1 MKSENK
7 YSNEFLK
14 NAFGGCL
21 NNKTEM
27 LTGEISGCYN
37 CLKVSQTKDI
47 VEWISEPNGKED
59 SAACPNCT
67 FDSVL
72 NSNYPIDDSE
82 FLKEMRKFH
91 FGS

>member
-1 MKSENK
+1 MESNRK
-7 YSNEFLK
+7 YSDEFLIK
-14 NAFGGCL
+14 CFEGCV
-21 NNKTEM
+21 NNKTEI
-27 LTGEISGCYN
+27 LNGEICGCYN

-72 NSNYPIDDSE
+72 SSNYPIQDIL
-82 FLKEMRKFH
+82 FLKEMSEFH
-91 FGS
+91 FES

>member
-1 MKSENK
+1 MNPNKK
-7 YSNEFLK
+7 YSDAFLEESY
-14 NAFGGCL
+14 NGCI
-21 NNKTEM
+21 NNKTEI
-27 LTGEISGCYN
+27 LEGNLCGCYN
-37 CLKVSQTKDI
+37 CLEISKVENI

-72 NSNYPIDDSE
+72 SLKYPILDPE
-82 FLKEMRKFH
+82 FLLSMRKYH